1 MRAFLPKCLK
11 KFQKHQKLNKDAY
24 LKQMSGRNARKQ
36 RLYMLTV
43 KQETHR
49 PWQNERSGK
58 ERTQQ
63 GKPWRK
69 TKSSEANAV
78 WLQTKD
84 LANYPPNHCH
94 TKSKGILQKPGS
106 GVVSFGRKEINCRG
120 KVEDGGGSTVSWQV
134 GHSPL
139 YSSSCCCQLHSEE
152 KGKVANKRLL
162 SIGHWV
168 LWCTRATPALQRWGQ
183 EDGELKASQGICS
196 EPWPVPALATVTAS
210 DRQRWNSSEK
220 QS

>member
-24 LKQMSGRNARKQ
+24 LKQVSGRNARKQ

-120 KVEDGGGSTVSWQV
+120 KVEGGRLDSVLASRPLSSLLLFLLLPTPLRREGEGSQ
-134 GHSPL
+134 
-139 YSSSCCCQLHSEE
+139 
-152 KGKVANKRLL
+152 
-162 SIGHWV
+162 
-168 LWCTRATPALQRWGQ
+168 
-183 EDGELKASQGICS
+183 
-196 EPWPVPALATVTAS
+196 
-210 DRQRWNSSEK
+210 
-220 QS
+220 